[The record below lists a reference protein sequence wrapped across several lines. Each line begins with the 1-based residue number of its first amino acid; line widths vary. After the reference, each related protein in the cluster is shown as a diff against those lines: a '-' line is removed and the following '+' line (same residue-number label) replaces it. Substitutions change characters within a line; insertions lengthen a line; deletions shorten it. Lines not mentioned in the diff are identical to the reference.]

1 MRSVASGPV
10 GQRWQ
15 IGHLLMAV
23 RRIQQD
29 VVYGSRRPWA
39 ARHACADTRALL
51 VPCLPMCS
59 MVLTTASNQTLLLTT
74 VRARW
79 IIAPYAEVKL
89 SIDAV
94 VAEVVEYKRD
104 VQWSFAAS
112 TRPNMRARSC
122 VWKGYCG
129 RWTARIVHCG
139 ARVFGLLDVEE
150 VFLCHFVGFL
160 SRRRLLVPTGPSGL
174 GKTNYIRPLSADPR
188 IRSRIRETAFCQSD
202 QPDQAPVPSHGGGTE
217 FWEVCAHGYGSALPD
232 VRPFAC
238 CARVALDRRD
248 HAGIGHQQRRVL
260 QSKADWAAI
269 SGSATTLYASN
280 VCSWGAQIVGTAN
293 DWRERTAVLA
303 EPDQLWLV
311 ESSIGTDVRA
321 PLWQHA
327 AAIS

>member
-1 MRSVASGPV
+1 M
-10 GQRWQ
+10 
-15 IGHLLMAV
+15 
-23 RRIQQD
+23 
-29 VVYGSRRPWA
+29 
-39 ARHACADTRALL
+39 
-51 VPCLPMCS
+51 
-59 MVLTTASNQTLLLTT
+59 
-74 VRARW
+74 
-79 IIAPYAEVKL
+79 
-89 SIDAV
+89 
-94 VAEVVEYKRD
+94 
-104 VQWSFAAS
+104 
-112 TRPNMRARSC
+112 
-122 VWKGYCG
+122 
-129 RWTARIVHCG
+129 
-139 ARVFGLLDVEE
+139 
-150 VFLCHFVGFL
+150 
-160 SRRRLLVPTGPSGL
+160 
-174 GKTNYIRPLSADPR
+174 
-188 IRSRIRETAFCQSD
+188 
-202 QPDQAPVPSHGGGTE
+202 
-217 FWEVCAHGYGSALPD
+217 CAHGYGSALPD

>member
-112 TRPNMRARSC
+112 T
-122 VWKGYCG
+122 
-129 RWTARIVHCG
+129 I
-139 ARVFGLLDVEE
+139 L
-150 VFLCHFVGFL
+150 
-160 SRRRLLVPTGPSGL
+160 
-174 GKTNYIRPLSADPR
+174 
-188 IRSRIRETAFCQSD
+188 
-202 QPDQAPVPSHGGGTE
+202 
-217 FWEVCAHGYGSALPD
+217 
-232 VRPFAC
+232 
-238 CARVALDRRD
+238 
-248 HAGIGHQQRRVL
+248 
-260 QSKADWAAI
+260 
-269 SGSATTLYASN
+269 
-280 VCSWGAQIVGTAN
+280 
-293 DWRERTAVLA
+293 
-303 EPDQLWLV
+303 
-311 ESSIGTDVRA
+311 VRA
-321 PLWQHA
+321 TA
-327 AAIS
+327 TS